1 MKSKKSNSRIIKEM
15 TETINGL
22 YTHQII
28 SMKDFD
34 EFKKTVGMKK
44 VLLEKRF
51 LASKVKS

>member
-1 MKSKKSNSRIIKEM
+1 MNSKKSNSRIIKEI

-34 EFKKTVGMKK
+34 KFKKTVGMKK
-44 VLLEKRF
+44 VLLEKGF

>member
-1 MKSKKSNSRIIKEM
+1 MNSKKSNSRIIKEM

-34 EFKKTVGMKK
+34 KFKKTVEMKK

>member
-1 MKSKKSNSRIIKEM
+1 
-15 TETINGL
+15 
-22 YTHQII
+22 
-28 SMKDFD
+28 MKDFD

>member
-1 MKSKKSNSRIIKEM
+1 MNSKKSNSRIIKEI

-34 EFKKTVGMKK
+34 KFKKTVGMKK